1 MLLKTQ
7 KNPSLTRSIDKTH
20 LLNLMKNHHLHYLN
34 LMKNHQLYHL
44 TAVKDHQENQVKEK
58 NVKHPNAKHLSANQE
73 NLDVNVYF
81 L

>member
-20 LLNLMKNHHLHYLN
+20 LLN